1 MLAQVSRESG
11 KSGKTGSR
19 PYLTDLRES
28 GNIEQDADLVAF
40 LHRPEYYGLKVDDSG
55 NSTHNVCEVIIAKH
69 RDGAIG
75 DVRVR
80 FISRIQLWE
89 EMSEAQEVPEV
100 GLVPDVKPKIR
111 KMTNDERGHV
121 PF

>member
-1 MLAQVSRESG
+1 M
-11 KSGKTGSR
+11 
-19 PYLTDLRES
+19 
-28 GNIEQDADLVAF
+28 AF